1 MKNSAL
7 QNNSELEPIIETNQ
21 KLTKYGMYLVVCT
34 SVFILCDKLKD
45 AIRVIQLVKETK
57 FPDVIC
63 QANIKKLHGLVLLLQ
78 KQYKEAYE
86 ELDKAKNMF
95 QKLSLKANLGVAHC
109 QAVQSFILYTKLSD
123 QTEFLKS

>member
-1 MKNSAL
+1 MGS
-7 QNNSELEPIIETNQ
+7 QLEPIIETNQ
-21 KLTKYGMYLVVCT
+21 KLTKFGMFLVICT
-34 SVFILCDKLKD
+34 SVFILCDKVKD

-63 QANIKKLHGLVLLLQ
+63 QANIKKLHGLTLLLQ

-95 QKLSLKANLGVAHC
+95 
-109 QAVQSFILYTKLSD
+109 
-123 QTEFLKS
+123 